1 MKKFY
6 FFLVAAIAVI
16 ASAACTKVD
25 PVPQDIPVSFQVANY
40 VPQTKANE
48 AFDIDQTFTTY
59 AWFQPTSGDAQV
71 FMSGETIRWQSSSN
85 TWAPDRVYYWPKT
98 GYVNFFSYAGTPTPD
113 VTNGTA
119 NYSNKTIAI
128 TDDALLASA
137 AYKYNSNV
145 NEITGIQYNGTDVTG
160 VPTLFHHVLSKV
172 TFIIKFDASEVSDT
186 KNKWDLVV
194 NSASLTYSNQ
204 GTLNTTFTVPDTKG
218 QSWPFAATAINWVP
232 TAGAAQNVLATTVT
246 GDSSKQTTVAPAV
259 SEGKTLFDEVTVM
272 PQDITSS
279 GSNAKFALNY
289 TLTSFYDNVQH
300 IEETVDLTGENA
312 IVINAFAP
320 AINAWNMNYKYV
332 YTITIKPNKTV
343 TFDPAVVTWET
354 AESGYTYPNDL

>member
-48 AFDIDQTFTTY
+48 AFDIVQTFTTY

-160 VPTLFHHVLSKV
+160 VPTLFHHVYVLVLIDDDESLDRRV
-172 TFIIKFDASEVSDT
+172 PLDVGDVGIAQPVH
-186 KNKWDLVV
+186 LVV
-194 NSASLTYSNQ
+194 
-204 GTLNTTFTVPDTKG
+204 G
-218 QSWPFAATAINWVP
+218 
-232 TAGAAQNVLATTVT
+232 
-246 GDSSKQTTVAPAV
+246 GD
-259 SEGKTLFDEVTVM
+259 
-272 PQDITSS
+272 
-279 GSNAKFALNY
+279 AL
-289 TLTSFYDNVQH
+289 
-300 IEETVDLTGENA
+300 
-312 IVINAFAP
+312 
-320 AINAWNMNYKYV
+320 
-332 YTITIKPNKTV
+332 
-343 TFDPAVVTWET
+343 VV
-354 AESGYTYPNDL
+354 GVVGI